1 MNIKRLK
8 EYAINSLIYNTYY
21 HKKLED
27 HLVYVESRDGNDFT
41 GNILRI
47 VEALSSGE
55 YGEYEIVVY
64 AHEDVLDKIERLK
77 KNYYLKISKIT
88 SKESTATV
96 WMEKAKYI
104 ITDSGLRPKFVKKPG
119 QIVFNTWH
127 GTPFKTM
134 GRHNEAEEHR
144 CGNIQQ
150 VFFACDYLLFPNDYM
165 KEKML
170 NSYMME
176 KIYPGKILNEGY
188 PRNSVFFTDSNDF
201 KDKLGFKGKTVFAY
215 MPTFKGLLL
224 NRKDEKQNS
233 DIFNYLLEI
242 DEKLNDD
249 QILLVKLHVYNHKK
263 IDFSRFNHILPFP
276 KDYETYDV
284 LNLVDCLITD
294 YSSVMF
300 DYANTGRKIVLFNY
314 DEEEYMKDRGT
325 YMPLASLPF
334 PKVQTVDDLIK
345 ELNSDK
351 NYDDNDLIE
360 KYCTYDNPNAIDNI
374 CRHVFS
380 GEKICQVET
389 VENNKKNVLID
400 LGENVDYQKIDK
412 LINKLGNLDLNEK
425 NYFISYC
432 TWDEYIIDNHVE
444 IFRKIPKKVEFCPIR
459 SPKNPTL
466 SEKVNINSNRLIE
479 REWNRSF
486 NRFEFDEK
494 LEIQ

>member
-242 DEKLNDD
+242 DEKLNETRYCLSSYTFT
-249 QILLVKLHVYNHKK
+249 ITKK
-263 IDFSRFNHILPFP
+263 
-276 KDYETYDV
+276 
-284 LNLVDCLITD
+284 
-294 YSSVMF
+294 
-300 DYANTGRKIVLFNY
+300 
-314 DEEEYMKDRGT
+314 
-325 YMPLASLPF
+325 
-334 PKVQTVDDLIK
+334 
-345 ELNSDK
+345 
-351 NYDDNDLIE
+351 
-360 KYCTYDNPNAIDNI
+360 
-374 CRHVFS
+374 
-380 GEKICQVET
+380 
-389 VENNKKNVLID
+389 
-400 LGENVDYQKIDK
+400 
-412 LINKLGNLDLNEK
+412 
-425 NYFISYC
+425 
-432 TWDEYIIDNHVE
+432 
-444 IFRKIPKKVEFCPIR
+444 
-459 SPKNPTL
+459 
-466 SEKVNINSNRLIE
+466 
-479 REWNRSF
+479 
-486 NRFEFDEK
+486 
-494 LEIQ
+494 